1 MGIPTHAAATTRR
14 YRMFTTTKFALA
26 AALVLCAT
34 LSASAA
40 TRVRVMHDHQ
50 SAAAPGAIA
59 GYGKDGGSVEVPNPD
74 RQ

>member
-1 MGIPTHAAATTRR
+1 
-14 YRMFTTTKFALA
+14 MFTTTKFALA
-26 AALVLCAT
+26 AAIVVCAT

-50 SAAAPGAIA
+50 SAATPSAIA
-59 GYGKDGGSVEVPNPD
+59 GYGKDGGSVEIPNPN